1 MTLREIFKRKR
12 WVSNSDYSHFETEG
26 LPSGIR
32 SLFHQAKE
40 NALHLMTS
48 NLMRSAPYTSSNQE
62 CLIVRK
68 MRNDSIDL
76 AKKILE
82 LLDDPERKK
91 RMGEFGYN
99 RVKNELEWQYEKENI
114 CKAYRRVFDM
124 DE

>member
-1 MTLREIFKRKR
+1 
-12 WVSNSDYSHFETEG
+12 
-26 LPSGIR
+26 
-32 SLFHQAKE
+32 
-40 NALHLMTS
+40 MTS